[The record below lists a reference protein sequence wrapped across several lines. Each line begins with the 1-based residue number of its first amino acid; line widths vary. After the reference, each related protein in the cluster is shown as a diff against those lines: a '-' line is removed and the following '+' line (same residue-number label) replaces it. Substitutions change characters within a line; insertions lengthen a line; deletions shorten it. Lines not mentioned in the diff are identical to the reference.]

1 LTLQKYVRMTSAS
14 RATAY
19 RDITELL
26 AAGILSQE
34 GRGRGTYYNL
44 TIPGWGWKP
53 AARRDETPLVD
64 L

>member
-1 LTLQKYVRMTSAS
+1 MTSAS

-19 RDITELL
+19 RDITERL

-53 AARRDETPLVD
+53 AARRDETTPPVA
-64 L
+64 